1 MELRYGSLCA
11 GAKERC
17 GLLNPPNKRLCHYSR
32 RKLRVE
38 GGHLRIGQALPLH
51 VSQPASQRVYYFRR
65 YAVLFVQH
73 QRQRIL
79 RQVRQGG
86 SVSVTARCS
95 SGLPVPK

>member
-1 MELRYGSLCA
+1 MELRYGPPLRGGSRA
-11 GAKERC
+11 EGAKEQC

-65 YAVLFVQH
+65 YAVLLSLIH
-73 QRQRIL
+73 I
-79 RQVRQGG
+79 
-86 SVSVTARCS
+86 
-95 SGLPVPK
+95 